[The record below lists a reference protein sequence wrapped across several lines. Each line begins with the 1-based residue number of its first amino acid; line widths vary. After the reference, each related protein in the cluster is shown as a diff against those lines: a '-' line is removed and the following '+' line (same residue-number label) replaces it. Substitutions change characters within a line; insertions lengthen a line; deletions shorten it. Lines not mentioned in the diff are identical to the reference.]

1 VGRYV
6 TGALQPPVAG
16 SDSNLPASTGNNV
29 SVYSTFVV
37 YKDGQKATSVTL
49 QGDVESFIT
58 LDFTYRYLGAQ

>member
-1 VGRYV
+1 MSQVPFSRQSPEA
-6 TGALQPPVAG
+6 TRIF
-16 SDSNLPASTGNNV
+16 LPQQATTCL
-29 SVYSTFVV
+29 YSTFVV

>member
-1 VGRYV
+1 
-6 TGALQPPVAG
+6 
-16 SDSNLPASTGNNV
+16 V